1 MTLSVATCRT
11 AEDCLYTLALCLS
24 EPLMDPKI
32 LGRAARTL
40 AWWMRTKPRET
51 SIMLAPFLRGVA
63 LAAGVEL
70 SGDVAL
76 RLGLNAHMGTPPDDD
91 PAYWGA
97 WVDGERVGLRGRAE
111 WGWEDDPAVDP
122 DVCLDSAALPAYVD
136 GRVAALIV
144 TATNCS
150 LADVLYTVRNING
163 DKVDAWHQ
171 AVRVLAWMARY
182 RERLPSTLFVMLA
195 GLCIDGT
202 QTLEEMEEKLPA
214 TVERAFELDAQLAE
228 IGAARA
234 RVHGADV
241 K

>member
-1 MTLSVATCRT
+1 MTLSVAACRT

-32 LGRAARTL
+32 LGRAARIL

-51 SIMLAPFLRGVA
+51 STLLAPFLRGVA

-76 RLGLNAHMGTPPDDD
+76 RLSLSVTVGAPPEDD

-111 WGWEDDPAVDP
+111 WGWEDDPSVDP
-122 DVCLDSAALPAYVD
+122 DTCLDSAALPAYVD

-144 TATNCS
+144 TATNCT
-150 LADVLYTVRNING
+150 LPEVLYTVRNING
-163 DKVDAWHQ
+163 DKVDAWHT
-171 AVRVLAWMARY
+171 AVRILAWMARY
-182 RERLPSTLFVMLA
+182 RERLPSSLFVMLA
-195 GLCIDGT
+195 ALCIDGAE
-202 QTLEEMEEKLPA
+202 TLEEMESKLPA
-214 TVERAFELDAQLAE
+214 CVERAFELDAELAE
-228 IGAARA
+228 IAA
-234 RVHGADV
+234 VHGADV

>member
-1 MTLSVATCRT
+1 MTLSVAACRT
-11 AEDCLYTLALCLS
+11 AQDCLYTLALGLS
-24 EPLMDPKI
+24 EPLMDPKTV
-32 LGRAARTL
+32 GRAGRTL
-40 AWWMRTKPRET
+40 AWWMKTRPRET
-51 SIMLAPFLRGVA
+51 SILLAPFLRGVA
-63 LAAGVEL
+63 IAANVTL

-76 RLGLNAHMGTPPDDD
+76 RLGLNASMGTPPDDD
-91 PAYWGA
+91 PVLWGA

-111 WGWEDDPAVDP
+111 WGWEDDPEVDP

-144 TATNCS
+144 TATNAS
-150 LADVLYTVRNING
+150 LADVLYTVRNLSG

-171 AVRVLAWMARY
+171 AVRILAWMARY
-182 RERLPSTLFVMLA
+182 LERLPSTLLVMLA
-195 GLCIDGT
+195 GLSIDGT
-202 QTLEEMEEKLPA
+202 ETLEEMEDALPA